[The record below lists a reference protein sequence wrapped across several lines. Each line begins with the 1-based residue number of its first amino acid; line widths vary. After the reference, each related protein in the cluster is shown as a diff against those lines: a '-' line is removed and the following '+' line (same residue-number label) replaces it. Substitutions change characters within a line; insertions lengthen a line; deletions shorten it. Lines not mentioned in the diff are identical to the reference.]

1 MGFCSDSCRFSLLPP
16 VSEQG
21 LGLEKRV
28 DVLWSDW
35 LTECIGE
42 EDLLVKF
49 FGKEYLDYRR
59 RTWVGIPFVG

>member
-1 MGFCSDSCRFSLLPP
+1 M
-16 VSEQG
+16 SEQG

-59 RTWVGIPFVG
+59 RTWVGIPFIG